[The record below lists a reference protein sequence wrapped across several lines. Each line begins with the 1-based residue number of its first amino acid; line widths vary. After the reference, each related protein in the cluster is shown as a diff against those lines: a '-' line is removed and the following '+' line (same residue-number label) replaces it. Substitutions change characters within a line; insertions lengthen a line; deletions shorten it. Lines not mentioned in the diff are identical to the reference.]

1 MKKKKDYNL
10 YKWSPGMWQKMFL
23 EMQNVLR
30 IKDYT
35 SF

>member
-1 MKKKKDYNL
+1 MKKKKIIIYISDL
-10 YKWSPGMWQKMFL
+10 LECGKKMFL